1 MRLPEA
7 WIISVGNE
15 LLNGRIVNTNL
26 SWLARKLTIDG
37 YLVRAALTVRDEC
50 ADIVWA
56 FRTAL
61 DKGASLILSTGG
73 LGPTFDDKT
82 SECLSEALGR
92 RHVVNDEALKMVEEK
107 YRERN
112 MPLTEHRMK
121 MAMMPEGAKPVP
133 NNEGTAPGIL
143 VEEGESLIL
152 VMPGVPREMK
162 DIFERIEPLLRERA
176 PPLHYVSKDLLVKG
190 VPESAA
196 APLIERVMKEFPVYI
211 KSHPSGH
218 EIRKPILRINV
229 IASSPNREE
238 AENYSKGA
246 LNMLRDLLMKQGGVI
261 EGVEDAG

>member
-1 MRLPEA
+1 MKLPEA

-37 YLVRAALTVRDEC
+37 YLVRSALTVRDEC
-50 ADIVWA
+50 DDIVWA

-61 DKGASLILSTGG
+61 DEGASLVISTGG

-82 SECLSEALGR
+82 SECLSKALGR
-92 RHVVNDEALKMVEEK
+92 KHVVNDEALGMVREK

-112 MPLTEHRMK
+112 MPLTEYRIK

-133 NNEGTAPGIL
+133 NNAGTATGIL
-143 VEEGESLIL
+143 VEEGMSLIL
-152 VMPGVPREMK
+152 VMPGVPGEMK
-162 DIFERIEPLLRERA
+162 DIFERIEPLLRKRA
-176 PPLHYVSKDLLVKG
+176 PPLHYMSKDLLVGG

-196 APLIERVMKEFPVYI
+196 APIIEKVMKKFPVYI

-218 EIRKPILRINV
+218 EIRKPILKIN
-229 IASSPNREE
+229 ITASSSNREE
-238 AENYSKGA
+238 AEKSVREA
-246 LNMLRDLLMKQGGVI
+246 LKMLKNMLAEQDGVI

>member
-1 MRLPEA
+1 MKLPEA

-15 LLNGRIVNTNL
+15 LLNGRIMNTNL

-50 ADIVWA
+50 NDIVWA

-82 SECLSEALGR
+82 SECLSKAIGR
-92 RHVVNDEALKMVEEK
+92 KHVVNEEALRMVEEK
-107 YRERN
+107 YKEKN
-112 MPLTEHRMK
+112 MPLTEHRIK
-121 MAMMPEGAKPVP
+121 MAMMPEGAKPIP
-133 NNEGTAPGIL
+133 NNVGTAPGIL
-143 VEEGESLIL
+143 VEENESIIL
-152 VMPGVPREMK
+152 VMPGVPGEMK
-162 DIFERIEPLLRERA
+162 DIFERVEPLLRKRA

-196 APLIERVMKEFPVYI
+196 APIIEKVMKKFPVYI

-218 EIRKPILRINV
+218 EIREPILRINV
-229 IASSPNREE
+229 IASSPNKEE
-238 AENYSKGA
+238 AEESAKGA
-246 LNMLRDLLMKQGGVI
+246 IKMLKDLLAEQGGAI
-261 EGVEDAG
+261 EGIEDAS

>member
-1 MRLPEA
+1 MKLPEA

-37 YLVRAALTVRDEC
+37 YLIRAALTVRDEC
-50 ADIVWA
+50 DDIVWA

-82 SECLSEALGR
+82 SECLSKAIGR
-92 RHVVNDEALKMVEEK
+92 EHVVNDEALKMVEEK

-112 MPLTEHRMK
+112 MPLTEHRVK

-133 NNEGTAPGIL
+133 NNVGTAPGIL
-143 VEEGESLIL
+143 VEEGKSLIL
-152 VMPGVPREMK
+152 VMPGVPGEMK
-162 DIFERIEPLLRERA
+162 DIFERVEPLLRERA

-196 APLIERVMKEFPVYI
+196 APIIEKVMKKFPVYI

-218 EIRKPILRINV
+218 EIKRPILRINV
-229 IASSPNREE
+229 IASSSSREE
-238 AENYSKGA
+238 AEGSVKEA
-246 LNMLRDLLMKQGGVI
+246 LEMLENLLVEQGGVV